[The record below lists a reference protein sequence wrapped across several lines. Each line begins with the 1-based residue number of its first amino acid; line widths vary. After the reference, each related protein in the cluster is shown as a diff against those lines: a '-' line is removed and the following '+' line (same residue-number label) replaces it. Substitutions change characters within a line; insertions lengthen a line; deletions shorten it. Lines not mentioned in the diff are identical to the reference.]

1 MDNGVQFKKAVSRV
15 LKRSNPLQTLIAAGT
30 DPGFVGYEAC
40 TIWEPLLKKKNTKL
54 QAQN

>member
-15 LKRSNPLQTLIAAGT
+15 LKTSNPLQTLIAAGT